1 MKRYL
6 DIVRQ
11 IKSDRNTPPPVGSL
25 ANREVRKNEIN
36 EKRSLALGQRVRW
49 SREVTGR
56 VVLAC
61 RNGWIAVQCEPV
73 DLVFL
78 RVDER
83 VQVVKE

>member
-6 DIVRQ
+6 NIIRDM
-11 IKSDRNTPPPVGSL
+11 KSNKNTPEPVVSL
-25 ANREVRKNEIN
+25 TEWGERNNEIN

-61 RNGWIAVQCEPV
+61 RDGWIAVQCEPV
-73 DLVFL
+73 DVVFL

-83 VQVVKE
+83 VQILNK

>member
-6 DIVRQ
+6 NIIRDM
-11 IKSDRNTPPPVGSL
+11 KSDKTTPEPVVSL
-25 ANREVRKNEIN
+25 AEWGERNNETN

-56 VVLAC
+56 IVLAC
-61 RNGWIAVQCEPV
+61 RNGWIAVQCDPV
-73 DLVFL
+73 DVVFL

-83 VQVVKE
+83 VQIVNK